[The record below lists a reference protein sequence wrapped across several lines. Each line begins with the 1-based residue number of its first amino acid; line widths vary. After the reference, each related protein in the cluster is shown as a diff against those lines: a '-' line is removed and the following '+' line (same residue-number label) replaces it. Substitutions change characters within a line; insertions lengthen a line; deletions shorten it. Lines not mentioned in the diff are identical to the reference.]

1 MRWFHAALLTLSA
14 SLVVHT
20 TSVSQQHAAALPP
33 SSGDTLL
40 VCVVPM
46 DSIAARPFSHVR
58 LPEQRRP
65 RLGLVFSGG
74 GARGIAQVGVLRA
87 LVEGGI
93 EPDFIVG
100 TSIGSIVGGLHAA
113 GYTPEQLEQTVR
125 TIDWDDLLRLS
136 NQGERANLL
145 VDQKPVSD
153 RSIFTLRFDGLRPI
167 LPVAVSNG
175 QRMTN
180 LLNELTLQARYHAAD
195 FDSLRI
201 PFRAVAT
208 DLYSGRR
215 IVLAHGNL
223 AEALRASATV
233 PVLFAPVLRDS
244 LALVDGGLHAN
255 VPVDVAREAGCDV
268 VYAVNTTSPS
278 RTREQIGNP
287 VETLDQMLNI
297 LMEQSSL
304 PQLGNA
310 DLVITPDLG
319 TRLSSDFSQ
328 IDTLLSIGYAA
339 GRSMLPRLR
348 SHYDSACLAYL
359 RTGGYVLTPGSS
371 GGIGVPDSTAPL
383 SPAPVRC
390 TFAVSVD
397 DEQWMRMPRTRD
409 EVAARVQLLLAS
421 DRFSSM
427 RVLRVGRSGASSHWL
442 LDGELRPRIR
452 TITTEGNTAFDD
464 EQFAP
469 LLRKWIGQP
478 ASRST
483 LRGIA
488 EETLSLYRTAGYSLA
503 RVRNVDYESSTGS
516 VALQLTEGHVDDVLL
531 EGNTRTNEV
540 VILREFPL
548 SRGSLFRIENVRRGL
563 ANITALNLF
572 HQVGFD
578 VEEGNP
584 SARIRIRV
592 EERPSQVLQGI
603 LRIDDER
610 NAQFGAD
617 LRDANLFGTG
627 TVLNFSFFGGIRNR
641 SYTLAYSTSTLFY
654 TPLSLRV
661 AGYYDLCDYNAFADF
676 DAASSRRTVRDVVGT
691 YRRIVYGGTATAGMY
706 VSKIGDLHAVLRAEQ
721 HELRTLTEE
730 PDRPLG
736 ISERHRI
743 VSLGLGTTI
752 DTQDRFPYPTRG
764 MYFTAAYT
772 AAQERLGSD
781 VSFTRF
787 ETEYLFYVSTPGRD
801 WSLRPRMRFGYGD
814 RTMPQSEEFRLGGQ
828 HSFLGMRENE
838 YTGRQL
844 FSAELQIRYTLPFKI
859 LVDTYASAHYGI
871 GRTWENSEQIK
882 ASTFLHGYGFS
893 LGFDTPIGPAD
904 FSIGQTLEF
913 RSGASGLRT
922 RARPLNAYFSIGI
935 GM

>member
-1 MRWFHAALLTLSA
+1 M
-14 SLVVHT
+14 
-20 TSVSQQHAAALPP
+20 
-33 SSGDTLL
+33 DT
-40 VCVVPM
+40 V
-46 DSIAARPFSHVR
+46 AARPFSQVR
-58 LPEQRRP
+58 LPVRHRP
-65 RLGLVFSGG
+65 RIGLVFSGG

-113 GYTPEQLEQTVR
+113 GYTPQQLEQTVR

-180 LLNELTLQARYHAAD
+180 LLNELTLQALYHAAD
-195 FDSLRI
+195 FDSLRV

-278 RTREQIGNP
+278 RTREQITNP

-328 IDTLLSIGYAA
+328 IDTLLAIGRAA
-339 GRSMLPRLR
+339 GRRMLPVLR
-348 SHYDSACLAYL
+348 AHYDSVCLASL
-359 RTGGYVLTPGSS
+359 RESGHILTPGSS
-371 GGIGVPDSTAPL
+371 GAHDSTTRL
-383 SPAPVRC
+383 TPAPIRC

-397 DEQWMRMPRTRD
+397 DEQWMRTPRTHD
-409 EVAARVQLLLAS
+409 EVVARVQQLLGT
-421 DRFSSM
+421 DRYASM
-427 RVLRVGRSGASSHWL
+427 RVLRIGRSGASSHWL
-442 LDGELRPRIR
+442 LDGELRQRIGAI
-452 TITTEGNTAFDD
+452 TIEGNTALDN
-464 EQFAP
+464 EQFTP
-469 LLRKWIGQP
+469 LIRRWIGHP
-478 ASRST
+478 ASSAT
-483 LRGIA
+483 LRSIA
-488 EETLSLYRTAGYSLA
+488 EEALMLYRASGYSLA
-503 RVRNVDYESSTGS
+503 RVRNVSYEPVTGS
-516 VALQLTEGHVDDVLL
+516 IAVHVTEGLVDAVLL

-548 SRGSLFRIENVRRGL
+548 SRGSLFRIENARRGL

-627 TVLNFSFFGGIRNR
+627 TVLNLSFFGGIRNR

-661 AGYYDLCDYNAFADF
+661 AGYYDLCDYNAFADL
-676 DAASSRRTVRDVVGT
+676 DVNAARRTVRDVIGT

-743 VSLGLGTTI
+743 VSLGMGTTI

-764 MYFTAAYT
+764 MYFTAGYT
-772 AAQERLGSD
+772 AAQEGLGSD

-787 ETEYLFYVSTPGRD
+787 ETEYLFYVSTPGQD
-801 WSLRPRMRFGYGD
+801 WTLRPRMRFGYGD
-814 RTMPQSEEFRLGGQ
+814 RTMPRSEEFRLGGQ

-844 FSAELQIRYTLPFKI
+844 FSAELLIRYTLPFKI

-871 GRTWENSEQIK
+871 GRTWENPEQIK
-882 ASTFLHGYGFS
+882 VSTFLHGYGLS

-904 FSIGQTLEF
+904 FSIGQTIEF

-922 RARPLNAYFSIGI
+922 RSRPLNAYFSIGI